1 LEEIVDGTFKKN
13 YRQMDGILF
22 LYLGFGEIAML
33 YKTQRTSSVRAL
45 EECELWVIDRQL
57 FKEAVE

>member
-1 LEEIVDGTFKKN
+1 
-13 YRQMDGILF
+13 
-22 LYLGFGEIAML
+22 ML
-33 YKTQRTSSVRAL
+33 YKTQRTSSVQAL

>member
-1 LEEIVDGTFKKN
+1 
-13 YRQMDGILF
+13 
-22 LYLGFGEIAML
+22 ML